1 MGRIDT
7 ESISPESLRSLDTRE
22 TGIPHSN
29 SGRAPLQ
36 RYRNT
41 IKLWEAKTDG
51 ETIFV
56 LLGGEIQDK
65 VHYAMPVRDGLYDFL
80 NYANQVEVK
89 RKHYRDQ
96 MKNANDQKADIGKM
110 PAAEYLAGF
119 RKEDKLMQTVRTLSM
134 L

>member
-1 MGRIDT
+1 MGKTDT
-7 ESISPESLRSLDTRE
+7 ESINYMNDNAHFADAFNYLIYGGEQIISPESLRSLDTRE

-29 SGRAPLQ
+29 SGRVPLQ
-36 RYRNT
+36 RYRDT

-65 VHYAMPVRDGLYDFL
+65 VHYAMPVRDDLYDFL

-96 MKNANDQKADIGKM
+96 MKNADD
-110 PAAEYLAGF
+110 
-119 RKEDKLMQTVRTLSM
+119 
-134 L
+134 